1 MIARLKGRVVEIGED
16 HLVLDVGGV
25 GYLVFAPARVLARL
39 APGEEVVLA
48 IETHVREDHIHLYG
62 FSDAA
67 DRAMFRLLCGVSG
80 VGARLALALLS
91 VLNAEALSLAI
102 AAHDRAALSRA
113 PGVGKRLAERICHEL
128 KDKVGGLP
136 GAVPGAAAESGRSE
150 GGSRDGGVV
159 EDAVSALV
167 HLGYGR
173 MEALGAV
180 RASLARQGEGG
191 TPELAALIRDSLK
204 ELAG

>member
-1 MIARLKGRVVEIGED
+1 MIARLKGTVAEIAEN

-39 APGEEVVLA
+39 ATGEEVVLA

-62 FSDAA
+62 FADAA

-91 VLNAEALSLAI
+91 VLDAEALSLAI
-102 AAHDRAALSRA
+102 AAHDRAALARA

-128 KDKVGGLP
+128 KDKVGSLP
-136 GAVPGAAAESGRSE
+136 GSDGAAPVESTGTAEAGPHGRL
-150 GGSRDGGVV
+150 V

-180 RASLARQGEGG
+180 RASLARQEG
-191 TPELAALIRDSLK
+191 PSELAALIRDSLK

>member
-1 MIARLKGRVVEIGED
+1 MIARLKGTVVEIAED

-39 APGEEVVLA
+39 TAGEDVVLA

-62 FSDAA
+62 FTDAA

-91 VLNAEALSLAI
+91 VLDAEALSLAI
-102 AAHDRAALSRA
+102 AAHDRAALTRA

-128 KDKVGGLP
+128 KDKVGSLP
-136 GAVPGAAAESGRSE
+136 GSGGTPAAAHAGGE
-150 GGSRDGGVV
+150 GPSPQRGLV

-180 RASLARQGEGG
+180 RASLARQDE
-191 TPELAALIRDSLK
+191 TPALAALIRDSLK

>member
-1 MIARLKGRVVEIGED
+1 MIARLKGTVAEIAEN

-25 GYLVFAPARVLARL
+25 GYLVFAPVRVLARL
-39 APGEEVVLA
+39 ATGAEVVLA

-62 FSDAA
+62 FADSA

-91 VLNAEALSLAI
+91 VLDAEALALAI
-102 AAHDRAALSRA
+102 AAHDRAALARA

-128 KDKVGGLP
+128 KDKVGSIP
-136 GAVPGAAAESGRSE
+136 GSDGGPAAARAGAE
-150 GGSRDGGVV
+150 GPDPQGSLV

-167 HLGYGR
+167 PLGCGW

-180 RASLARQGEGG
+180 RASLARQEEA
-191 TPELAALIRDSLK
+191 PELAALIRDSLK